1 MNANTHSTSKEFRKN
16 IDIRQKVHHGGKAK
30 KIVLPPED
38 FVYGLPTNTTGLNVK
53 DLITYTYGN
62 RAEDLI
68 KKEYED
74 FMREKTLVCSKPPKV
89 VPRFISPKVEE
100 MKKKEEERKANNLDY
115 VPTEEELEEQKKE
128 EENQKP
134 LYKLKMFQNVGSRVA
149 ESIKQ
154 FKTFKQYKLKKPEQ
168 DNGIEKIINKVQDEI
183 KEQEKIEQPIN

>member
-1 MNANTHSTSKEFRKN
+1 M
-16 IDIRQKVHHGGKAK
+16 
-30 KIVLPPED
+30 PPED
-38 FVYGLPTNTTGLNVK
+38 FVYGVPTNTTGLNVK

-154 FKTFKQYKLKKPEQ
+154 FKTFKQYKLKKPE
-168 DNGIEKIINKVQDEI
+168 E
-183 KEQEKIEQPIN
+183 